1 MDLRQKAFNSFFV
14 CFLHK
19 NKIALAVFSVTA
31 KKRWDREAQAAFKDV
46 QLIKNRTDTQT
57 QQTHLPV
64 CAYTDICTNT
74 HMYTA
79 YCPPSQHIVYKWS
92 SNGQG
97 VIRHNKG
104 ATSAN
109 LLACSVLL
117 CVLCFHVSVCV
128 CVCAS
133 ISIHLTLLYTY
144 SRRLRCTYWSIY
156 DSQEAA

>member
-1 MDLRQKAFNSFFV
+1 MFFNVWTYAKRHLTLFLGFFLFF
-14 CFLHK
+14 FLHK

-128 CVCAS
+128 CVCVHKYSPHAL
-133 ISIHLTLLYTY
+133 IH
-144 SRRLRCTYWSIY
+144 I
-156 DSQEAA
+156 